1 MRPLQIPFTSPAHWT
16 RTKQRYCGIL
26 TNIPVDKDT
35 DLLSTN
41 TFIDFEGVWQIVK
54 DQHQIQILYILCKS
68 PKDKR
73 HSGKFA
79 ANDKQK
85 QPTIKKNNFLCV
97 VHNSVSVPEISAEWF
112 MSGSRQQSPLFP
124 RDYTEIQEN
133 KTSFHTE
140 CILIKSKT
148 GSKKVYFQPKITH
161 LLLFCQRHLFVDNI
175 SS

>member
-1 MRPLQIPFTSPAHWT
+1 M
-16 RTKQRYCGIL
+16 
-26 TNIPVDKDT
+26 
-35 DLLSTN
+35 
-41 TFIDFEGVWQIVK
+41 WQIVK
-54 DQHQIQILYILCKS
+54 HQYQIQILYILCKS

-97 VHNSVSVPEISAEWF
+97 VHNSVSVLEISAEWF

-161 LLLFCQRHLFVDNI
+161 LLVFARGICQQIISVPDKSAIYIPIKSRLLFV
-175 SS
+175 STC

>member
-1 MRPLQIPFTSPAHWT
+1 M
-16 RTKQRYCGIL
+16 
-26 TNIPVDKDT
+26 
-35 DLLSTN
+35 
-41 TFIDFEGVWQIVK
+41 WQIVK
-54 DQHQIQILYILCKS
+54 HQHQIQILYILCKS

-97 VHNSVSVPEISAEWF
+97 VHNSVSVLEISAEWF

-133 KTSFHTE
+133 KTSFRTE

-148 GSKKVYFQPKITH
+148 DSKKVYFQPKISHTYRFFSRDIC
-161 LLLFCQRHLFVDNI
+161 LQIISVPEKSVILIPIKSRLLFVSTC
-175 SS
+175 

>member
-1 MRPLQIPFTSPAHWT
+1 M
-16 RTKQRYCGIL
+16 
-26 TNIPVDKDT
+26 
-35 DLLSTN
+35 
-41 TFIDFEGVWQIVK
+41 WQIVK
-54 DQHQIQILYILCKS
+54 HEHQIQILYILCKS

-97 VHNSVSVPEISAEWF
+97 VHNSVSVLEISAEWF

-148 GSKKVYFQPKITH
+148 GRKKNYIFSQKSHTYLFFFRGICLKIISVPDKSVI
-161 LLLFCQRHLFVDNI
+161 LIPIKSRILFV
-175 SS
+175 STC